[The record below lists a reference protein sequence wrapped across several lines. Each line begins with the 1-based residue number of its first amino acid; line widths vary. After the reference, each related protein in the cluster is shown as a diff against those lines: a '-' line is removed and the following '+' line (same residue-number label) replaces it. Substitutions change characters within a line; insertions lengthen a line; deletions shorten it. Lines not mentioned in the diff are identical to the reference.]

1 VEQSARERSIRAA
14 GEVLVAAGMC
24 EAMTRSVVSE
34 AFEATAS
41 PWTASPARRVS
52 PALVRGAD
60 RLRRTLL
67 PSLLEAAGHN
77 RSVGAPH
84 GDLFE
89 VARVYLDREGN
100 ASEGSPLIEPLLV
113 SLVNGGEYSR
123 AKGLAEAVIGRL
135 GGSVVFRRGAFDLFT
150 PGRAAEILIERAGA
164 SPARV
169 GVVGEVS
176 DGVLS
181 RYGLEGPVSAAELRL
196 DLLEI
201 SGSQP
206 RKLVPPSEFPAVQRD
221 LNLVVDQGLAWAE
234 LERAIRGA
242 PGADS
247 TLESLSLGQVWEDA
261 ERLGV
266 GKKSLVVGLR
276 FRSRT
281 GTISSDESKRL
292 VDAIIASCGQ
302 ACGAVLR
309 G

>member
-1 VEQSARERSIRAA
+1 VA
-14 GEVLVAAGMC
+14 GEVLVAAGLC

-34 AFEATAS
+34 AFESTAS
-41 PWTASPARRVS
+41 PWTALPPRRVA

-67 PSLLEAAGHN
+67 PSLLEACGHN
-77 RSVGAPH
+77 RAVGAPH

-89 VARVYLDREGN
+89 VARAYLDRGGN
-100 ASEGSPLIEPLLV
+100 ASGGSPLEEPLLV
-113 SLVNGGEYSR
+113 SLVVGGPYAK
-123 AKGLAEAVIGRL
+123 AKGLAEGVIGRL
-135 GGSVVFRRGAFDLFT
+135 GGVVKFRRGAFDLFT
-150 PGRAAEILIERAGA
+150 PGRAAEIVLERAGA
-164 SPARV
+164 EPVRV

-176 DGVLS
+176 DVVLS
-181 RYGLEGPVSAAELRL
+181 RLNLEGPVSAAELRL

-221 LNLVVDQGLAWAE
+221 LNLVVDQGLLWAE
-234 LERAIRGA
+234 VERAIRGA
-242 PGADS
+242 PGADRM
-247 TLESLSLGQVWEDA
+247 LESLSLEQVWEDA
-261 ERLGV
+261 ERLGA

-276 FRSRT
+276 FRSQT

-292 VDAIIASCGQ
+292 VEAIVASCGRE
-302 ACGAVLR
+302 CGAVLR